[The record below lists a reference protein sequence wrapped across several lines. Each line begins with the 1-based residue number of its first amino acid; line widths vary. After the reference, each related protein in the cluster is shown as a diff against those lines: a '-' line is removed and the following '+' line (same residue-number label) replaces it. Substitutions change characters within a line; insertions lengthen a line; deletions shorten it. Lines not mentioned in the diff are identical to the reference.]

1 MNKSIIPLVI
11 AAILSI
17 SLVSCGSVKNMS
29 TEDASSSSIETP
41 PNVGSNKLSKVR
53 QKN

>member
-1 MNKSIIPLVI
+1 MNNSIIPLVLT
-11 AAILSI
+11 AILSI
-17 SLVSCGSVKNMS
+17 SLISCGSAKNMS
-29 TEDASSSSIETP
+29 TEDVSSSSIKTP

>member
-1 MNKSIIPLVI
+1 MNKTIIPLI
-11 AAILSI
+11 ITAILSI
-17 SLVSCGSVKNMS
+17 SLISCGSVKNMS
-29 TEDASSSSIETP
+29 TEDVSSSSIVTP

>member
-1 MNKSIIPLVI
+1 MNKTIIPLILI
-11 AAILSI
+11 AVLSI
-17 SLVSCGSVKNMS
+17 SLISCGSVKNTL
-29 TEDASSSSIETP
+29 TENTSSSSIETP